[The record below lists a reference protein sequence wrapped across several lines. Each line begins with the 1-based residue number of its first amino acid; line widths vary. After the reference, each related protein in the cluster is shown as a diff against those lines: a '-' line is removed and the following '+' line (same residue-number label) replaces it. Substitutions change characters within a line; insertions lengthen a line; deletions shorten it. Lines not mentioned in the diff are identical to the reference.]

1 MQAATTERRIPMVQQ
16 LIAQTNEQF
25 VEAYNRGDIA
35 AVAALYT
42 DDAVLMPPNSPMM
55 RGRQAIQQF
64 WEEARQM
71 GLRDPTLRTI
81 QLEER
86 GDTAYE
92 VGEYTLQ
99 IEMPGGELENDKGKY
114 VVVWKQ
120 TADGSR
126 KLAVD
131 IWNTDSPLPA

>member
-1 MQAATTERRIPMVQQ
+1 MVQQ
-16 LIAQTNEQF
+16 LIAQTNDQF

-42 DDAVLMPPNSPMM
+42 EDAVLMPPNSPIL
-55 RGRQAIQQF
+55 RGRRAIQEF
-64 WEEARQM
+64 WEGARQM
-71 GLRDPTLRTI
+71 GLRDPTLRTV
-81 QLEER
+81 QLEEK

-99 IEMPGGELENDKGKY
+99 IEMPGGEPLNDQGKY
-114 VVVWKQ
+114 VVIWKQ
-120 TADGSR
+120 AADGSR

-131 IWNTDSPLPA
+131 IWNTDEPLPA